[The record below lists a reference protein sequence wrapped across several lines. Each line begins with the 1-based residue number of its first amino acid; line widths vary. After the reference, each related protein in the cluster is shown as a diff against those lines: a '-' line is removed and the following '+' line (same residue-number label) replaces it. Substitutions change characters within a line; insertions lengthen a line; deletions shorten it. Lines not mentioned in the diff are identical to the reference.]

1 MDINKTNCPYCG
13 NPLKEGRICSI
24 ESRAP
29 YWLPGN
35 SDLARMFVSTKAVK
49 EVQGKVIGKA
59 SVLGF
64 FQKENVTTS
73 YCKTCNVLI
82 TFMNEDK

>member
-1 MDINKTNCPYCG
+1 MAINKSNCPYCG
-13 NPLKEGRICSI
+13 KPLKEGRICSI

-35 SDLARMFVSTKAVK
+35 SDLTRMFVSTKAVT
-49 EVQGKVIGKA
+49 EAQGKVIGKA
-59 SVLGF
+59 SALGF

-73 YCKTCNVLI
+73 YCETCNVLV
-82 TFMNEDK
+82 TFLREEK